1 MNVFTMCRLC
11 QLVAPHMKNSDYG
24 SIINI
29 SSMASVNNCLAISTM
44 AHSL

>member
-1 MNVFTMCRLC
+1 MCRLC

-29 SSMASVNNCLAISTM
+29 SSIASVNNSPAISAM
-44 AHSL
+44 AHAL